1 MIYVG
6 DTDESALAEAG
17 PHFEVFRNR
26 FLKKPL
32 EMLLPPGYSSRE
44 SMKAIAM
51 SKGSQTVE
59 VDAKSAVD
67 AGMFV
72 CGSAKTVRE
81 TLITYAKEIGFGNL
95 LVMLQFGT
103 LPADLTLRNMRRFAE
118 EVMPGVRLA
127 AREFQG
133 VEIAPL

>member
-1 MIYVG
+1 M
-6 DTDESALAEAG
+6 
-17 PHFEVFRNR
+17 FRNR

-59 VDAKSAVD
+59 VDAKSAVE

-81 TLITYAKEIGFGNL
+81 TLISYAREIGFGNL
-95 LVMLQFGT
+95 LAMLQFGT
-103 LPADLTLRNMRRFAE
+103 LPADLTLRNMQRFAG
-118 EVMPGVRLA
+118 EVMPAVRRE
-127 AREFQG
+127 ARQFRG
-133 VEIAPL
+133 LEIAPL